1 VPSLIHIIIERDC
14 GKFQPVSCFP
24 NGHRAVMR
32 AKDFCRFCVRL
43 PKWGLDSLCSA
54 LVSEGRVIY
63 GHMIGA
69 CELHDDV
76 VDKEHHRLRQP
87 GAGPVHVDTASRLQH
102 WWIPQWA
109 IRHLLPSNLFT
120 DRDTN
125 ARGARLLI
133 ENLSQVQRDQY
144 ERRGYFEVTGGGTG
158 KRYRIRKS
166 YQMNVEELSNN
177 GRRMSL
183 LCFMPKGGLVL
194 ADVMLAQKLA
204 LELFELEALAIAN
217 TCPGQ
222 YHYSPGLLP

>member
-1 VPSLIHIIIERDC
+1 V
-14 GKFQPVSCFP
+14 
-24 NGHRAVMR
+24 R
-32 AKDFCRFCVRL
+32 AKDFYRFCVRL
-43 PKWGLDSLCSA
+43 PKRGLDSLCSA
-54 LVSEGRVIY
+54 LVREGRVIY
-63 GHMIGA
+63 GQLIGA
-69 CELHDDV
+69 HELHDDV

-87 GAGPVHVDTASRLQH
+87 QAKPVHADTPSRLH
-102 WWIPQWA
+102 NWWIPRWV
-109 IRHLLPSNLFT
+109 IRHLLPSNLFA

-177 GRRMSL
+177 GKRMRL

-217 TCPGQ
+217 MCPGR
-222 YHYSPGLLP
+222 YHYPPGLLP

>member
-1 VPSLIHIIIERDC
+1 
-14 GKFQPVSCFP
+14 
-24 NGHRAVMR
+24 
-32 AKDFCRFCVRL
+32 
-43 PKWGLDSLCSA
+43 
-54 LVSEGRVIY
+54 VIY

-69 CELHDDV
+69 CRLHDDV

-87 GAGPVHVDTASRLQH
+87 RAEPVHADRPSSLH
-102 WWIPQWA
+102 NWWIPRWA
-109 IRHLLPSNLFT
+109 RHLLPSNLFA

-125 ARGARLLI
+125 AHGVRLLI

-144 ERRGYFEVTGGGTG
+144 KRRGYFEVTGGGTG

-166 YQMNVEELSNN
+166 YQMNVEELSSN
-177 GRRMSL
+177 GTRMSL

-222 YHYSPGLLP
+222 YHYPPGLLP